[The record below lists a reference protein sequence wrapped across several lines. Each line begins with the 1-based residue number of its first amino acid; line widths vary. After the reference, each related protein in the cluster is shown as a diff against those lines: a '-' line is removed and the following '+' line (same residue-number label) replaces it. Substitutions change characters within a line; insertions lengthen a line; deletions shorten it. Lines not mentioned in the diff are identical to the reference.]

1 MNENVQVKQKGK
13 FVIFTG
19 INTRFYWANTSY
31 WSFFSKHLCLIDTLF
46 DIKEEKLRIQL
57 LFLR

>member
-46 DIKEEKLRIQL
+46 DIKEEKLRI
-57 LFLR
+57 